1 MPTELNCGHIE
12 TPQTYHILTF
22 NPGSDQCV
30 ISPYNVNTFSTRMV
44 TRKEKKNKQRG
55 NSLLLFSALQKQKFE
70 SETESRIYI

>member
-1 MPTELNCGHIE
+1 MPTELTCGHIE

-44 TRKEKKNKQRG
+44 TGKKKNKQRG
-55 NSLLLFSALQKQKFE
+55 
-70 SETESRIYI
+70 

>member
-1 MPTELNCGHIE
+1 MPTELTCGHIE

-44 TRKEKKNKQRG
+44 TRKEKKKRYGG
-55 NSLLLFSALQKQKFE
+55 NSLLLFLRAT
-70 SETESRIYI
+70 ETKI

>member
-1 MPTELNCGHIE
+1 MPTELTSGHIE

-44 TRKEKKNKQRG
+44 TRKEKKISNGG
-55 NSLLLFSALQKQKFE
+55 NSLLLFLRAT
-70 SETESRIYI
+70 ETKI

>member
-1 MPTELNCGHIE
+1 MPTELTCGHIE

-55 NSLLLFSALQKQKFE
+55 NSLLLFLRAT
-70 SETESRIYI
+70 ETKI

>member
-1 MPTELNCGHIE
+1 MPTELTCGHIE

-44 TRKEKKNKQRG
+44 TRKEKKKKVRG
-55 NSLLLFSALQKQKFE
+55 
-70 SETESRIYI
+70 